1 MNPNPQPFG
10 KYQLLKKLATGGMAE
25 VWLARQSGIEGFAKS
40 VVVKRILPHL
50 AEDREFVEMFRNE
63 ALIAANFNHP
73 NIAQVYEFGEA
84 NGTYYIAM
92 EYIHGEDLGRV
103 MRKAWSAGQ
112 WIARPLAIRI
122 VASAC
127 EGLFYAHTRT
137 DGNGKPLKVVHRD
150 ISPQNILISFD
161 GSVKLVDFG
170 IAKAADQVGLT
181 KSGAIKGKFA
191 YMAPE
196 QAAGK
201 PLDHRADIFAIG
213 LVLYELLT
221 GVRPLKRDSELA
233 TLQAAL
239 ECAIQ
244 TPSEVADVPSELDP
258 VVMSALA
265 KAADDRYRDARQ
277 FQIALE
283 ETLVAQRW
291 VASSV
296 QISELMETLFADRLA
311 EEKKTGNLQPNTDA
325 EAHSGNSSP
334 PAPEERPG
342 RAPAVDMEWE
352 APPGEIS
359 QRNERR
365 GTATA
370 MRAAGKGREQ
380 GSPQMSLAE
389 EMAEYAAP
397 AGGGT
402 QVARRRTGESP
413 RRATSA
419 GNTAVGRT
427 SSRSDMRRAPEPDP
441 DEEFIHHEEQE
452 EEVEDPPPPPPRRS
466 SARALQVE
474 PEDEP
479 PSLTRARASRTGA
492 LAVNARARPDED
504 PYADP
509 ERTRLPP
516 RERDSSLDETLPQP
530 PRRRTGHI
538 SRIQPAAEQA
548 PAPAPRRRT
557 SSRVEMKE
565 APPPRASTVSRQVR
579 EEPDDDDEVESRPQ
593 PRMRAPVNKAELI
606 KKVVMGLAAVTV
618 AVLMVLFWPN
628 LSKKPIDG
636 MGVFVTVDTNPKVNV
651 RVRHSDKCGSPEPF
665 TELGMTPIRGM
676 AGAHIQD
683 TLILENKEQGVY
695 AEEEE
700 ALRFGEPGETKII
713 KREFRMGYVKLKV
726 KPARTSQLKVLRE
739 GQELGGT
746 GINLE
751 LMEGT
756 HTLELRGDQLK
767 GPVPV
772 EVTVKAGNTVETV
785 VDVSKELAQ

>member
-92 EYIHGEDLGRV
+92 EFIHGEDLGRV

-201 PLDHRADIFAIG
+201 ALDHRADIFAIG

-239 ECAIQ
+239 ECSIQ
-244 TPSEVADVPSELDP
+244 APSEVADVPSELDP
-258 VVMSALA
+258 VVMNGLA

-311 EEKKTGNLQPNTDA
+311 EEKKTGNLVPTA
-325 EAHSGNSSP
+325 EEAANSGNSAPPSP
-334 PAPEERPG
+334 RERERERGPAPS
-342 RAPAVDMEWE
+342 VDMQWE

-365 GTATA
+365 GTSTA
-370 MRAAGKGREQ
+370 MRKARDASGQ
-380 GSPQMSLAE
+380 PLSLAE

-397 AGGGT
+397 AGGT
-402 QVARRRTGESP
+402 QVARRRTGEVP
-413 RRATSA
+413 RRSTKD
-419 GNTAVGRT
+419 GHTAVART
-427 SSRSDMRRAPEPDP
+427 NSRSDMRRASES
-441 DEEFIHHEEQE
+441 EEEQFQAPYPE
-452 EEVEDPPPPPPRRS
+452 EEEPYQEEPPPPPPPRRT
-466 SARALQVE
+466 APRQAQVE

-492 LAVNARARPDED
+492 LAVNARAKYDED
-504 PYADP
+504 PDADP

-516 RERDSSLDETLPQP
+516 RESAPDETLPQP
-530 PRRRTGHI
+530 PRRKTGHV
-538 SRIQPAAEQA
+538 SRIQPATESA
-548 PAPAPRRRT
+548 PVPRRRT

-565 APPPRASTVSRQVR
+565 APPPRR
-579 EEPDDDDEVESRPQ
+579 EEREDDEDSVSERAVPKAKA
-593 PRMRAPVNKAELI
+593 RAPINKADLF
-606 KKVVMGLAAVTV
+606 KKVFMGLAAVAFAIMIV
-618 AVLMVLFWPN
+618 VFWPK
-628 LSKKPIDG
+628 LMKKPIDG
-636 MGVFVTVDTNPKVNV
+636 MGIFLTVDTNPKVMV

-665 TELGMTPIRGM
+665 TDLGMTPIRTA

-700 ALRFGEPGETKII
+700 ALRFGEPGETKNI
-713 KREFRMGYVKLKV
+713 KREFKMGSVKLKV
-726 KPARTSQLKVLRE
+726 TPRNVGQLKILRD
-739 GQELGGT
+739 GQEIATYFSGGT
-746 GINLE
+746 KLE

-756 HTLELRGDQLK
+756 HTLELRGDNLK
-767 GPVPV
+767 APVQV
-772 EVTVKAGNTVETV
+772 EVTVKGRDTTEKTV
-785 VDVSKELAQ
+785 DLSKDLGQ

>member
-1 MNPNPQPFG
+1 MTPPNPNAQPFG

-92 EYIHGEDLGRV
+92 EFIHGEDLGRV

-127 EGLFYAHTRT
+127 EGLYYAHTRV
-137 DGNGKPLKVVHRD
+137 DANGKPLKVVHRD

-201 PLDHRADIFAIG
+201 ALDHRADIFAIG

-244 TPSEVADVPSELDP
+244 TPSEVADVPSELDS

-277 FQIALE
+277 FQVALE

-296 QISELMETLFADRLA
+296 QISELMETLFSDRLA
-311 EEKKTGNLQPNTDA
+311 EEKKTGNLQPNTEDG
-325 EAHSGNSSP
+325 AHSGNSSP
-334 PAPEERPG
+334 PPPAESGG
-342 RAPAVDMEWE
+342 RGPAPAVDMQWE

-359 QRNERR
+359 QRNERKA
-365 GTATA
+365 TSTA
-370 MRAAGKGREQ
+370 MRAAVKARDSGK
-380 GSPQMSLAE
+380 PLSLAE
-389 EMAEYAAP
+389 EMEEYAAP
-397 AGGGT
+397 AGGT
-402 QVARRRTGESP
+402 QVARRRTGES
-413 RRATSA
+413 RRATNSA
-419 GNTAVGRT
+419 GNTAIAR
-427 SSRSDMRRAPEPDP
+427 SNSRGDMRRAPEPEP
-441 DEEFIHHEEQE
+441 EPEEDYPEE
-452 EEVEDPPPPPPRRS
+452 PPPEPPQRRS
-466 SARALQVE
+466 ASRQLEV
-474 PEDEP
+474 EDEP
-479 PSLTRARASRTGA
+479 PSLTRARASRTSA
-492 LAVNARARPDED
+492 LALEARSRSEED

-516 RERDSSLDETLPQP
+516 SARESGPDETVP
-530 PRRRTGHI
+530 PPSRRRTGHV
-538 SRIQPAAEQA
+538 SRVQQGAEPE
-548 PAPAPRRRT
+548 PAPVPRRRT
-557 SSRVEMKE
+557 SSRVDVKGPSPSRMVPQQRQREDDDDDVSERKPE
-565 APPPRASTVSRQVR
+565 PPPRV
-579 EEPDDDDEVESRPQ
+579 
-593 PRMRAPVNKAELI
+593 RAPINKADLF
-606 KKVVMGLAAVTV
+606 KKVLLGLV
-618 AVLMVLFWPN
+618 AVAVATLIVVFWPK
-628 LSKKPIDG
+628 LMRKPIDG
-636 MGVFVTVDTNPKVNV
+636 QGVFVSVDTNPKVTV
-651 RVRHSDKCGSPEPF
+651 KVRHSDKCGSPEPF
-665 TELGMTPIRGM
+665 TDLGMTPIKG
-676 AGAHIQD
+676 APGAHIQD
-683 TLILENKEQGVY
+683 TLILENKEQGIY

-713 KREFRMGYVKLKV
+713 KREFRMGYVRLKV
-726 KPARTSQLKVLRE
+726 SPKSVGQLKIVRE
-739 GQELGGT
+739 GQELGMYLPGAK
-746 GINLE
+746 LE

-756 HTLELRGDQLK
+756 HQLELRGDQLK
-767 GPVPV
+767 APVQF
-772 EVTVKAGNTVETV
+772 EVTVKARDTTESQ
-785 VDVSKELAQ
+785 VDVSKELGQ

>member
-92 EYIHGEDLGRV
+92 EFIHGEDLGRV

-127 EGLFYAHTRT
+127 EGLFYAHSRT
-137 DGNGKPLKVVHRD
+137 DGSGKPLKVVHRD

-201 PLDHRADIFAIG
+201 ALDHRADIFAIG

-239 ECAIQ
+239 ECSIQ
-244 TPSEVADVPSELDP
+244 TPSEVADVPPELDP

-296 QISELMETLFADRLA
+296 QISELMETLFADRLT
-311 EEKKTGNLQPNTDA
+311 EEKKTGNLQPNSDDMN
-325 EAHSGNSSP
+325 SGNSAPPPPEPSP
-334 PAPEERPG
+334 
-342 RAPAVDMEWE
+342 RASSTAADMEWE

-365 GTATA
+365 PTATA
-370 MRAAGKGREQ
+370 VRVSGKPRETGQ
-380 GSPQMSLAE
+380 PLSLAE

-397 AGGGT
+397 AGGT
-402 QVARRRTGESP
+402 QVARRRTGETP

-419 GNTAVGRT
+419 GNTAIART
-427 SSRSDMRRAPEPDP
+427 NSRSEMRRPPEA
-441 DEEFIHHEEQE
+441 DEEHLE
-452 EEVEDPPPPPPRRS
+452 EEAPPPPPRKS
-466 SARALQVE
+466 SARQAQVQV
-474 PEDEP
+474 EDEP

-492 LAVNARARPDED
+492 LAVNARARYDED
-504 PYADP
+504 PDADP

-516 RERDSSLDETLPQP
+516 REQEPEGDDTIRPPDP
-530 PRRRTGHI
+530 PRRRTGHA
-538 SRIQPAAEQA
+538 SKIQPAAE
-548 PAPAPRRRT
+548 PAPSQPPRRRT
-557 SSRVEMKE
+557 TSRADVKQPL
-565 APPPRASTVSRQVR
+565 PPPRTVPVRQER
-579 EEPDDDDEVESRPQ
+579 DEEDSSVENLPK
-593 PRMRAPVNKAELI
+593 PRARVPVNKAAII
-606 KKVVMGLAAVTV
+606 KNVLLGLTAIGLAAVII
-618 AVLMVLFWPN
+618 LFWDK
-628 LSKKPIDG
+628 LARKPIDG
-636 MGVFVTVDTNPKVNV
+636 AAIFVSVDTNPKVMV
-651 RVRHSDKCGSPEPF
+651 RVRHSDKCHAPEPL
-665 TELGMTPIRGM
+665 TDLGMTPIRAM
-676 AGAHIQD
+676 PGAHIQD
-683 TLILENKEQGVY
+683 ALILENREQGIYSV
-695 AEEEE
+695 EED

-713 KREFRMGYVKLKV
+713 KREFKMGWVRLKV
-726 KPARTSQLKVLRE
+726 TPAKSAGQLRILRE
-739 GQELGGT
+739 GQELGPYLPGAR
-746 GINLE
+746 LE

-756 HTLELRGDQLK
+756 HTLELRGDNLK
-767 GPVPV
+767 EPVPV
-772 EVTVKAGNTVETV
+772 EATVKARDTTEVP
-785 VDVSKELAQ
+785 VDVSKYIGQ